1 MTQPP
6 MTQHRLTSEADLA
19 ALYPQPSALV
29 IAKAIDH
36 LDRHCQSFLALSPFM
51 TLATQSAD
59 GKGDVSPR
67 GDKPGFAQVLDD
79 RRLALPD
86 RPGNNRLDSL
96 RNIVA
101 NPAVGLLFFIP
112 GVEEMLRV
120 NGNAHLSTDPELL
133 TRMAVDGNLP
143 RCAIVVELGEAYLH
157 CAKAV
162 KRSRLW
168 DKEAQIERSLLPSLA
183 KMVIEQAKRPSEEA
197 VALQER
203 LDKTYATTL
212 Y

>member
-1 MTQPP
+1 MIA
-6 MTQHRLTSEADLA
+6 HRLTSEADLA

-29 IAKAIDH
+29 IAKAIGH
-36 LDRHCQSFLALSPFM
+36 LDVHCRAFLALSPFM
-51 TLATQSAD
+51 TLGTQSPD

-67 GDKPGFAQVLDD
+67 GDKPGFALVLDN
-79 RRLALPD
+79 RTLAVPD

-101 NPAVGLLFFIP
+101 NPAVGLLFLIP

-120 NGNAHLSTDPELL
+120 NGNAHLSTDPDLL
-133 TRMAVDGNLP
+133 ARMAVDGKLP

-168 DKEAQIERSLLPSLA
+168 EKEAQVERSLLPSLA
-183 KMVIEQAKRPSEEA
+183 KMVIEQTKRPSEEA

-212 Y
+212 F

>member
-1 MTQPP
+1 MTD
-6 MTQHRLTSEADLA
+6 HRLTSEADLA

-36 LDRHCQSFLALSPFM
+36 LDVHCRSFLALSPFM
-51 TLATQSAD
+51 TLGTQSAD

-67 GDKPGFAQVLDD
+67 GDKPGFALVLDD
-79 RRLALPD
+79 RALAIPD

-101 NPAVGLLFFIP
+101 NPAVGLLFLIP

-120 NGNAHLSTDPELL
+120 NGNAHLSTDPALL
-133 TRMAVDGNLP
+133 ARMAVDGKPP

-168 DKEAQIERSLLPSLA
+168 EQEAQVARSALPSLA
-183 KMVIEQAKRPSEEA
+183 RMVIEQTKRPSEEA
-197 VALQER
+197 IALEER
-203 LDKTYATTL
+203 LKTTYATTL

>member
-1 MTQPP
+1 MTD
-6 MTQHRLTSEADLA
+6 HRVSTAADLA

-36 LDRHCQSFLALSPFM
+36 LDVHCRAFLALSPFM
-51 TLATQSAD
+51 TLGTQSAD
-59 GKGDVSPR
+59 GQGDVSPR
-67 GDKPGFAQVLDD
+67 GDQPGFALVLDD
-79 RRLALPD
+79 RTLAFPD

-101 NPAVGLLFFIP
+101 SPGVGLLFFIP
-112 GVEEMLRV
+112 GFEETLRI
-120 NGNAHLSTDPELL
+120 NGNAHLSTDPDLL
-133 TRMAVDGNLP
+133 ARMMVDGKPP

-157 CAKAV
+157 CAKSI

-168 DKEAQIERSLLPSLA
+168 DKDAQVPRERLPSLA
-183 KMVIEQAKRPSEEA
+183 KMVIDQTKRPSTEA
-197 VALQER
+197 VALQEP
-203 LDKTYATTL
+203 LDKTYTTTL

>member
-1 MTQPP
+1 MTA
-6 MTQHRLTSEADLA
+6 HRLASEADLA

-36 LDRHCQSFLALSPFM
+36 LDVHCRSFLALSPFM
-51 TLATQSAD
+51 TLGTQSAD
-59 GKGDVSPR
+59 GRGDVSPR
-67 GDKPGFAQVLDD
+67 GDKPGFAIVLDD
-79 RRLALPD
+79 HHLALPD

-112 GVEEMLRV
+112 GFAETLRV
-120 NGNAHLSTDPELL
+120 NGDAHLSTDPDLIA
-133 TRMAVDGNLP
+133 RMAVDGKPP
-143 RCAIVVELGEAYLH
+143 RCAIVVTLGEAYLH
-157 CAKAV
+157 CAKSI
-162 KRSRLW
+162 KRARLW
-168 DKEAQIERSLLPSLA
+168 EPDAQIERSRLPSLA
-183 KMVIEQAKRPSEEA
+183 KMVIDQTKSPSA
-197 VALQER
+197 DAAALQER